1 MSPPRPRILLVD
13 DEQYVVSGLHRALS
27 RRTSAFEIATACSAA
42 EALVALAVAPCA
54 VVVSDL
60 QMPGIN
66 GLELLDEIARVTPHV
81 GRVLLTGTAEADAAS
96 RALPTAQRFLCKPAS
111 VKTIADTCQDLYR
124 YARLAQLA
132 GPPVEGGGEPLA
144 VGSITALAIDAATIA
159 RARIAASA
167 GHDALLQVID
177 HPALAAA
184 LLHMTGSEFLGART
198 EVSTLSEAI
207 ALVGT
212 LYFEQ
217 MIDSGL
223 LLALDGAAADPI
235 VALAQ
240 RGRAR
245 MQSAVDSG
253 ASQTDALAALLLEV
267 DRLGT
272 SDTME
277 WSGLR
282 DSCNPA
288 ALLGLWGAPALL
300 VERIAERHATA
311 VAAGRLG
318 PPRIASAP
326 PIDPDDHAHVV
337 REP

>member
-13 DEQYVVSGLHRALS
+13 DEQHVVSGLHRALS
-27 RRTSAFEIATACSAA
+27 RKTSAFEIATACSAA

-54 VVVSDL
+54 VVVSDM

-66 GLELLDEIARVTPHV
+66 GIELLDEIARVTPHV
-81 GRVLLTGTAEADAAS
+81 GRVLLTGTAEADAAT
-96 RALPTAQRFLCKPAS
+96 RALPTAQRFLCKPAT

-124 YARLAQLA
+124 YAKLAQLT
-132 GPPVEGGGEPLA
+132 GPSVEDGGEPLA
-144 VGSITALAIDAATIA
+144 VGSITALAIDAATVE
-159 RARIAASA
+159 RARSAVSA

-223 LLALDGAAADPI
+223 LLALEGAAADPI

-240 RGRAR
+240 RGRER
-245 MQSAVDSG
+245 MQSAAEAG
-253 ASQTDALAALLLEV
+253 ASPTDALAALLLEV
-267 DRLGT
+267 DRLGA

-282 DSCNPA
+282 DSCDPA

-300 VERIAERHATA
+300 VERIGERHAA
-311 VAAGRLG
+311 EVAAGRIESARPAQVEPGDHTAGEPG
-318 PPRIASAP
+318 P
-326 PIDPDDHAHVV
+326 
-337 REP
+337 

>member
-13 DEQYVVSGLHRALS
+13 DEQHVVRGLHRALS
-27 RRTSAFEIATACSAA
+27 RRTTSFEIATACSAA

-54 VVVSDL
+54 IVVSDM

-66 GLELLDEIARVTPHV
+66 GIELLDEIARVTPHV
-81 GRVLLTGTAEADAAS
+81 GRVLLTGTAEADAAT
-96 RALPTAQRFLCKPAS
+96 RALPTAQRFLCKPANIQ
-111 VKTIADTCQDLYR
+111 TIADTCQDLYR
-124 YARLAQLA
+124 YAKLAQLA
-132 GPPVEGGGEPLA
+132 GRPAEEGVDPLA

-159 RARIAASA
+159 RARTAVSA

-207 ALVGT
+207 GLVGT

-223 LLALDGAAADPI
+223 LVALDGAAAEPI
-235 VALAQ
+235 VALAE
-240 RGRAR
+240 RGRER
-245 MQSAVDSG
+245 MQSVLGSG
-253 ASQTDALAALLLEV
+253 ASPTDALAALLLEV

-272 SDTME
+272 SDTTE

-282 DSCNPA
+282 DPCDPA

-300 VERIAERHATA
+300 VERIAERHAA
-311 VAAGRLG
+311 EVAAGR
-318 PPRIASAP
+318 IASPRLASV
-326 PIDPDDHAHVV
+326 DSGDHTQTPL
-337 REP
+337 EPGP

>member
-1 MSPPRPRILLVD
+1 MTAPRPRILLVD
-13 DEQYVVSGLHRALS
+13 DEEHVVSGLRRALS
-27 RRTSAFEIATACSAA
+27 RRTNSFEIATACSAA

-54 VVVSDL
+54 VVVSDM

-66 GLELLDEIARVTPHV
+66 GIELLDEIARVTPHV
-81 GRVLLTGTAEADAAS
+81 GRVLLTGTAEADAAT
-96 RALPTAQRFLCKPAS
+96 RALPTAQRFLCKPAN

-124 YARLAQLA
+124 YAQLA
-132 GPPVEGGGEPLA
+132 GPPPEDDGAPLA
-144 VGSITALAIDAATIA
+144 VGSITALGIDAATIDRA
-159 RARIAASA
+159 RAAVAA
-167 GHDALLQVID
+167 GRDALIQVID

-198 EVSTLSEAI
+198 EVSTLSQAI
-207 ALVGT
+207 DLVGT

-223 LLALDGAAADPI
+223 FLPLDGAAADAI
-235 VALAQ
+235 VELAE

-245 MQSAVDSG
+245 MQSALDGG
-253 ASQTDALAALLLEV
+253 ASPTDALAALLLEV

-272 SDTME
+272 ADTTE

-282 DSCNPA
+282 RPCDPA

-300 VERIAERHATA
+300 VERVAERWAAEVT
-311 VAAGRLG
+311 AGR
-318 PPRIASAP
+318 IANVHIAGAP
-326 PIDPDDHAHVV
+326 PVLSSELSQAA
-337 REP
+337 REGTP